1 MCHFFNR
8 NFIVKYLIT
17 CYTSLQSQAKFDL
30 ERAQMALDWLEEMVG
45 QKLDGPIKDSI
56 EFGAILKD
64 GSILCQ

>member
-1 MCHFFNR
+1 MIYFF
-8 NFIVKYLIT
+8 IDKYLIS
-17 CYTSLQSQAKFDL
+17 YSLLFQSQAKFDL
-30 ERAQMALDWLEEMVG
+30 ERAQMALDWVEEMVG